1 MSEGKGR
8 TGYPEILPPQVAKLV
23 GDLDV
28 HWLTIET
35 FFFSEM
41 DFACGKNT
49 QTKKTQNSDIH
60 ELFWLLGVGVS
71 LEAVLL
77 LLLLL
82 LLTSQYVTGGGFVAT
97 PGATRAF
104 KAQIWEKFV
113 AYLDDPTC

>member
-1 MSEGKGR
+1 
-8 TGYPEILPPQVAKLV
+8 
-23 GDLDV
+23 
-28 HWLTIET
+28 
-35 FFFSEM
+35 M

-77 LLLLL
+77 LLSLL